1 MDIEPD
7 RTVQDRLI
15 QLEADTAR
23 LIESMNTLV
32 DIIEGITKDVYT
44 LQVNGL
50 PNA

>member
-15 QLEADTAR
+15 QLEADVQ
-23 LIESMNTLV
+23 TLR
-32 DIIEGITKDVYT
+32 EA
-44 LQVNGL
+44 LQGVIDAVTVLAG